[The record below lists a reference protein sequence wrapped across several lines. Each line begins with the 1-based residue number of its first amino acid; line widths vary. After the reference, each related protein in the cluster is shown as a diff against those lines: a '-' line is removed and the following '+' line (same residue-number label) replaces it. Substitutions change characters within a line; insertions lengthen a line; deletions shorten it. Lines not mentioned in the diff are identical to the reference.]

1 MGARLWLLIPK
12 CLTAALRGRGGG
24 IGCHRAAAAPAA
36 LWGYERSAGRPRRA
50 AVPPPRS
57 ASRSRTAAS
66 CWGSTR
72 VAASRASTGS
82 AAGQVRAVRP
92 PDPPQSP
99 AGRTGRC
106 FGTPQTPPRFHPQ
119 CRLRMPLAWRAAGA
133 GRAVR
138 TAGTMRPAR
147 CRRIARCV
155 RPCCAARRAACWP
168 CSSACCSL
176 ITAGGARREQ
186 RGVLTIPSP
195 RPPPPRR
202 MPPLRAP
209 GAADGPLSPQRIRA
223 SGVVLLETILFG
235 SLLLYF
241 PVSAR
246 PNSPPAAPSPPCRK
260 PHRPWA
266 APCCHGAQ
274 LGPTGLCRG
283 SGLAPRRTQHC
294 RHCRHRSDS
303 CGQNLLR
310 KPNLLPPPHGRGTP
324 AQTPSVCQRAKAGLG
339 ARPSPGCHLPQPFP
353 FLPDTSGSVR

>member
-82 AAGQVRAVRP
+82 AAGQVCAVRP
-92 PDPPQSP
+92 PDPPP
-99 AGRTGRC
+99 KPRRAHGAMLWDTNPP
-106 FGTPQTPPRFHPQ
+106 TPFHPQ

-147 CRRIARCV
+147 FRRIARCV

-195 RPPPPRR
+195 RPPPP
-202 MPPLRAP
+202 PKDA
-209 GAADGPLSPQRIRA
+209 
-223 SGVVLLETILFG
+223 
-235 SLLLYF
+235 
-241 PVSAR
+241 
-246 PNSPPAAPSPPCRK
+246 
-260 PHRPWA
+260 
-266 APCCHGAQ
+266 
-274 LGPTGLCRG
+274 
-283 SGLAPRRTQHC
+283 
-294 RHCRHRSDS
+294 
-303 CGQNLLR
+303 
-310 KPNLLPPPHGRGTP
+310 PPPGPGR
-324 AQTPSVCQRAKAGLG
+324 C
-339 ARPSPGCHLPQPFP
+339 
-353 FLPDTSGSVR
+353 